1 MDIRADEP
9 TDAELQGVAALTQI
23 DNHPRMK
30 AVRDWRLWGA
40 IFATAS
46 VLALAL
52 ALWIINGELNH
63 VRDDAAVARAETAC
77 RAEVAAKLR
86 DADSEVIRQNA
97 LLKEVESGISAALGA
112 IVVNLSRR
120 EPSEPLNIDVL
131 DRASINLSVARVG
144 LEKAIAGQQVARE
157 ANRNVVETCKET

>member
-97 LLKEVESGISAALGA
+97 LLKEVESGISAALGT
-112 IVVNLSRR
+112 VEHRR
-120 EPSEPLNIDVL
+120 ARPSVHQPLRCPRRTRESHRRTASGPRSEPQRRRDVQG
-131 DRASINLSVARVG
+131 DIR
-144 LEKAIAGQQVARE
+144 Q
-157 ANRNVVETCKET
+157 